1 MVFHPEVFPNEP
13 RHQRQRPP
21 RRPKTVRLGRP
32 GEKPDQAVPLG
43 RREPSRSPSLR
54 PGLQVRLPPATR
66 HRLPPGNRARTDAQ
80 TPGHLAD
87 APSGPE
93 HRRPTPTPGLQ
104 LGLSSLWPHPIP
116 LSAII
121 IGSPRPFLCQMRDF
135 PRRPPTA
142 PARLPASSRPQPQR
156 AGGASV
162 PGLRRDKPARG

>member
-32 GEKPDQAVPLG
+32 GEKPAQAVPLG

-93 HRRPTPTPGLQ
+93 HRRPAPTPGLQ
-104 LGLSSLWPHPIP
+104 LGLRSLGPHPLP
-116 LSAII
+116 LSAIF
-121 IGSPRPFLCQMRDF
+121 IGSPRLFLCQMRDF
-135 PRRPPTA
+135 FAAPQRRPLA
-142 PARLPASSRPQPQR
+142 FRLRPGPDR
-156 AGGASV
+156 SG
-162 PGLRRDKPARG
+162 GLRRDKSARG